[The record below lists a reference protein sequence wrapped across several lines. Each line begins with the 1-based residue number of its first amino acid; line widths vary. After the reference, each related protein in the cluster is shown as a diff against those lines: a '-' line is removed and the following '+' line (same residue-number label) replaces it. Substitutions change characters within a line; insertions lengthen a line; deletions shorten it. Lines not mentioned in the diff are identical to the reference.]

1 MLELLV
7 VISLLLHGFTFLW
20 IMILLQRIRHVQ
32 SQPDSMNQLQSEMED
47 ILLAYTTEMKEEN
60 ERLLEK
66 VQRNKH
72 QTTRSLVEEQ
82 SAKASNDSIQ
92 LEAKEEQ
99 EQEQEDSLP
108 YIPPIEINEQE
119 TYEKSYTVKVLE
131 LAQSGLTSEQIA
143 KKLKMGKGEVEL
155 ILKFHQS

>member
-32 SQPDSMNQLQSEMED
+32 SQPDRMNQLQSELED
-47 ILLAYTTEMKEEN
+47 ILVAYTTEMKEEN

-66 VQRNKH
+66 IQRNNH
-72 QTTRSLVEEQ
+72 QATMSLEEKQ
-82 SAKASNDSIQ
+82 LTKASNDSIK
-92 LEAKEEQ
+92 LEEKEE
-99 EQEQEDSLP
+99 EDSP
-108 YIPPIEINEQE
+108 YIPPINISEQE

>member
-99 EQEQEDSLP
+99 EQEDSLP